1 MKETQLN
8 SKTSNELNSIENE
21 FDKMPKEEQIE
32 FVQMAMQKSFSGPLP
47 PSDDFARYEQV
58 TPGAG
63 DRILKMAEDQ
73 AKHRQSLEMKML
85 KSEVRSTLIGQIM
98 AFIIC
103 IIVLG
108 AGIYFV
114 LKGMNNKGFVAIFT
128 PLAFLIGSFLY
139 NKNKND

>member
-8 SKTSNELNSIENE
+8 SKSSNDLNNIENE

-73 AKHRQSLEMKML
+73 AKHR
-85 KSEVRSTLIGQIM
+85 
-98 AFIIC
+98 
-103 IIVLG
+103 
-108 AGIYFV
+108 
-114 LKGMNNKGFVAIFT
+114 
-128 PLAFLIGSFLY
+128 
-139 NKNKND
+139 

>member
-1 MKETQLN
+1 MSLTKCQKKNKYN
-8 SKTSNELNSIENE
+8 SFRWLCK
-21 FDKMPKEEQIE
+21 
-32 FVQMAMQKSFSGPLP
+32 KSFSGPLP
-47 PSDDFARYEQV
+47 PSEDFARYEQV

-98 AFIIC
+98 AFSIC
-103 IIVLG
+103 VIVLV

>member
-8 SKTSNELNSIENE
+8 SKSSNELNNIENE

-63 DRILKMAEDQ
+63 DRILKMTEDQ

-103 IIVLG
+103 IIVLI

-114 LKGMNNKGFVAIFT
+114 LKGMNGKGFVAIFT
-128 PLAFLIGSFLY
+128 PLGFLIGSFLY